1 MLYWQTILNV
11 CPGHDNWGFQSW
23 VCHILWWF
31 DRSIPASTLAPC
43 WFTNVLSRSQLLYLY
58 MSIWRNPYQ
67 ISRHNVLSI
76 NHQDTSEDAANSE
89 FIIDTKMP
97 FRYMVKNW
105 QTGSTSRACGL
116 LHRGTKN
123 NTTIHVHDVSLIVR
137 VLQVLWKVLQA
148 LDIVVCTDN
157 ITALISTT
165 GISFLWLCHHI
176 PSCLIMANLNIPCL
190 EFCNSLHF
198 SCRSYGNI
206 TEINVSGL
214 YRPPAMNN
222 TLNRSTKRKGN
233 ATPTIAHCGWLV
245 TLTSPWR
252 PTRRRYQTATC
263 IRWQMSAQ
271 VLLAWL

>member
-1 MLYWQTILNV
+1 MGKLGV
-11 CPGHDNWGFQSW
+11 
-23 VCHILWWF
+23 
-31 DRSIPASTLAPC
+31 PAERVDFSTEAPK
-43 WFTNVLSRSQLLYLY
+43 TTPPY
-58 MSIWRNPYQ
+58 MSMMFHW
-67 ISRHNVLSI
+67 
-76 NHQDTSEDAANSE
+76 
-89 FIIDTKMP
+89 
-97 FRYMVKNW
+97 
-105 QTGSTSRACGL
+105 
-116 LHRGTKN
+116 
-123 NTTIHVHDVSLIVR
+123 IVR

-176 PSCLIMANLNIPCL
+176 PSCLIMAKLNIPCL

-198 SCRSYGNI
+198 SCKSYGNI